1 MADISVVV
9 PTKDRLPYLRKAI
22 PMFLAQAEVKEVV
35 VVVDGCSDGTLEY
48 VKAASASDPRIRYV
62 DNVTNKGLP
71 YSRNRGLAAAECEY
85 AFTGEDDLEMSDG
98 FFTTLLAHMTETGA
112 DIISGRNIFRWE
124 QETAAESIARTDR
137 IPEPAI
143 NRRLI
148 MVHPD
153 MKTSGDQEQ
162 PLLPAPMLARTDIFR
177 KVLFDDQYRGNA
189 WREESDFQ
197 LSAYEAGY
205 KLVFCPHAMTFNI
218 EIENDRGGV
227 HATWGFKRVSWVVK
241 NNWRFVQK
249 HRELIVKEFDA
260 GNLYVYIAKFAV
272 LRTFLEVIG
281 PQLVKRKRQI
291 FGAPPRR
298 SVSELSFLATGI
310 GRGLHG

>member
-1 MADISVVV
+1 MADVSVVV

-48 VKAASASDPRIRYV
+48 VKAASASDNRIRYI

-71 YSRNRGLAAAECEY
+71 YSRNCGLAAAECEY

-98 FFTTLLAHMTETGA
+98 FFTTLLAHMADTGA
-112 DIISGRNIFRWE
+112 DIISGRNVFRWE
-124 QETAAESIARTDR
+124 RETPAEAMTRTDR
-137 IPEPAI
+137 IPGPAV

-153 MKTSGDQEQ
+153 INTTGDQEQ

-177 KVLFDDQYRGNA
+177 KVQFDPGYRGNA

-197 LSAYEAGY
+197 LSAVEAGY
-205 KLVFCPHAMTFNI
+205 KLVFCPHVVTFNI

-227 HATWGFKRVSWVVK
+227 HATWGFKRVGWVVK

-249 HRELIVKEFDA
+249 HRELIAKEFDV
-260 GNLYVYIAKFAV
+260 GNPYVYIVKFAV
-272 LRTFLEVIG
+272 RRTFMEVIM
-281 PQLVKRKRQI
+281 PQLIKRKRQI
-291 FGAPPRR
+291 FGAP
-298 SVSELSFLATGI
+298 
-310 GRGLHG
+310 RG

>member
-1 MADISVVV
+1 MADVSVVV

-48 VKAASASDPRIRYV
+48 VKAASASDNRIRYI

-85 AFTGEDDLEMSDG
+85 AFTGEDDLEMAEG
-98 FFTTLLAHMTETGA
+98 FFTTLLAHMADTGA
-112 DIISGRNIFRWE
+112 DIISGRNVFRWE
-124 QETAAESIARTDR
+124 RETAAEAMARTDR
-137 IPEPAI
+137 IPGPAV

-148 MVHPD
+148 MVHTD
-153 MKTSGDQEQ
+153 INTSGDQEQ

-177 KVLFDDQYRGNA
+177 KVPFDDGYRGNA

-197 LSAYEAGY
+197 LSAVEAGC
-205 KLVFCPHAMTFNI
+205 KLVYCPHVATFNV

-227 HATWGFKRVSWVVK
+227 HATWGFKRVGWVVR

-249 HRELIVKEFDA
+249 HRELVAREFDA
-260 GNLYVYIAKFAV
+260 GNLHVYIVKFAI
-272 LRTFLEVIG
+272 RRIFLEVIL
-281 PQLVKRKRQI
+281 PRLVERKRQI
-291 FGAPPRR
+291 FGAP
-298 SVSELSFLATGI
+298 
-310 GRGLHG
+310 RG

>member
-1 MADISVVV
+1 MADVSVVV

-48 VKAASASDPRIRYV
+48 VKAASASDDRIRYV

-98 FFTTLLAHMTETGA
+98 FFTTLFSHMADTGA
-112 DIISGRNIFRWE
+112 DIISGRNVFRSE
-124 QETAAESIARTDR
+124 RETPADAITRTNR
-137 IPEPAI
+137 IPEPAV
-143 NRRLI
+143 NRQLI

-153 MKTSGDQEQ
+153 INTSGDREQ

-177 KVLFDDQYRGNA
+177 KVQFDAGYRGNA

-197 LSAYEAGY
+197 LSAVEAGY
-205 KLVFCPHAMTFNI
+205 KLVFCPHAVTFNI

-227 HATWGFKRVSWVVK
+227 HATGGFKRVSWVVR

-249 HRELIVKEFDA
+249 HRELIAREFDT
-260 GNLYVYIAKFAV
+260 GNLHVYIVKFAV
-272 LRTFLEVIG
+272 LRAFREVIL
-281 PQLVKRKRQI
+281 PQLVVRKRQI
-291 FGAPPRR
+291 FGAP
-298 SVSELSFLATGI
+298 
-310 GRGLHG
+310 RG

>member
-1 MADISVVV
+1 MADVSVVV
-9 PTKDRLPYLRKAI
+9 PTKDRLPYLRQAI

-48 VKAASASDPRIRYV
+48 VQAASVADSRIRYI

-71 YSRNRGLAAAECEY
+71 YSRNRGLEAASCEY

-98 FFTTLLAHMTETGA
+98 FFTTLLAHMEETGA
-112 DIISGRNIFRWE
+112 DIVAGRNVFRWE
-124 QETAAESIARTDR
+124 RETPADAIARTDL
-137 IPEPAI
+137 IPEPAV

-153 MKTSGDQEQ
+153 IATSGDREQ

-177 KVLFDDQYRGNA
+177 KVRYDDGYRGNA

-197 LSAYEAGY
+197 LSAVEAGY

-227 HATWGFKRVSWVVK
+227 HATWGFKRVSWVVR
-241 NNWRFVQK
+241 NNWRFVRK
-249 HRELIVKEFDA
+249 HQDLIAREFDA
-260 GNLYVYIAKFAV
+260 GNLHVYIVKFAI
-272 LRTFLEVIG
+272 RRAFREVIM
-281 PQLVKRKRQI
+281 PQLVVRKRQL
-291 FGAPPRR
+291 FGA
-298 SVSELSFLATGI
+298 A
-310 GRGLHG
+310 RG

>member
-1 MADISVVV
+1 MADVSVVV

-22 PMFLAQAEVKEVV
+22 PMFLAQPEVKEVV
-35 VVVDGCSDGTLEY
+35 VVVDGCGDGTLEY
-48 VKAASASDPRIRYV
+48 VKAASANDNRIRYI

-98 FFTTLLAHMTETGA
+98 FFATLFAHMADTDA

-124 QETAAESIARTDR
+124 RETQAEALARTDR
-137 IPEPAI
+137 IPGPAV

-148 MVHPD
+148 MVHTD
-153 MKTSGDQEQ
+153 INSSGDQEQ

-177 KVLFDDQYRGNA
+177 KVRFHHERYRGNA

-197 LSAYEAGY
+197 LSAVEAGY
-205 KLVFCPHAMTFNI
+205 KLVYCPHALTFNI

-227 HATWGFKRVSWVVK
+227 HATWGFKRVGWVIR
-241 NNWRFVQK
+241 NNWLFVQK
-249 HRELIVKEFDA
+249 HRELIAREFDA
-260 GNLYVYIAKFAV
+260 GNLYVYIVKFAV
-272 LRTFLEVIG
+272 RRTFQEVIL
-281 PQLVKRKRQI
+281 PQLVDRKRQI
-291 FGAPPRR
+291 FGAP
-298 SVSELSFLATGI
+298 
-310 GRGLHG
+310 RG